1 MHFRIHN
8 VIYARLLILF
18 TYLPLYLLVSTWN
31 ASRTLAICSGLPFA
45 LTTLVAQIHPPTH
58 SHTHFAMPCWFSPF
72 YAPPGIWLLVVFVF
86 PSKPKS
92 LSAFDAAGCGL
103 CLFFLRALCFPIR
116 LLTIKSK
123 IASGILFSQTLKEN
137 QAQISA
143 AWPVVLPCPSSHL
156 HPISHLPSVFQSPS
170 SPERY
175 RAALGCAR
183 GLIDHTHIIIT
194 YWFRLRGQSNF
205 KLKHHQ
211 LFMSSSVAFF
221 PHAFFPISV
230 QIPIRRSRELPD
242 RANNYVARGC
252 ARAREREWERAL
264 CKKLGMAVG
273 C

>member
-31 ASRTLAICSGLPFA
+31 ALRTLAICSGLPFA
-45 LTTLVAQIHPPTH
+45 LTTLAAQIHPHTH
-58 SHTHFAMPCWFSPF
+58 THTHFAMPCWFSPF

-156 HPISHLPSVFQSPS
+156 HPISHLPSVFQSQQPREIQNCVGLRPRS
-170 SPERY
+170 Y
-175 RAALGCAR
+175 RP
-183 GLIDHTHIIIT
+183 HTHNNN
-194 YWFRLRGQSNF
+194 L
-205 KLKHHQ
+205 L
-211 LFMSSSVAFF
+211 
-221 PHAFFPISV
+221 
-230 QIPIRRSRELPD
+230 IPI
-242 RANNYVARGC
+242 ARP
-252 ARAREREWERAL
+252 
-264 CKKLGMAVG
+264 K
-273 C
+273 